1 MRWAEEALLL
11 NGTKEEGREGRKR
24 FRCQIGRVP
33 GKLSA
38 CCPEPAREKID
49 GLLLCEMH
57 AVEAKLE
64 GQIACWDEMLFHI
77 ELWSGVASRK
87 NRMQIVDLL
96 DLERA
101 TATTARERACRDLD
115 ALRSGTPWGKVLSR
129 RREPSRRDSLL
140 VLPPGGARPLSG
152 GLRRLRRR

>member
-1 MRWAEEALLL
+1 MGRGGTSLERDERRRTRGTEAL
-11 NGTKEEGREGRKR
+11 
-24 FRCQIGRVP
+24 RCQIGRVP

-115 ALRSGTPWGKVLSR
+115 ALRSGTPQS
-129 RREPSRRDSLL
+129 
-140 VLPPGGARPLSG
+140 
-152 GLRRLRRR
+152 

>member
-1 MRWAEEALLL
+1 MRWAKEALLL
-11 NGTKEEGREGRKR
+11 NEKKEEPEGRKR
-24 FRCQIGRVP
+24 FRCQIGQVP
-33 GKLSA
+33 GKLSSWCA
-38 CCPEPAREKID
+38 EPAREKVD
-49 GLLLCEMH
+49 GLLLCERH
-57 AVEAKLE
+57 ALEAKLE
-64 GQIACWDEMLFHI
+64 GQVACWDGMLFHI

-87 NRMQIVDLL
+87 NRMQIVELL

-101 TATTARERACRDLD
+101 TATTARERAYRDLD

-152 GLRRLRRR
+152 GLRRQRRR